1 MGNKSETLRLIGSK
15 SKASQM
21 ALNKQVLYSQG
32 KQKGG
37 LNSKA
42 NTDSL
47 ANCEQSSMLGQHVT
61 EFGVEQDPEI
71 SRATAGGQVRNGVV
85 REGTVRESRG
95 RGGRRGRRSSC
106 HHDKIST
113 GFCAVKIS

>member
-21 ALNKQVLYSQG
+21 VLNKQVLYSQG

-47 ANCEQSSMLGQHVT
+47 ANCEQSSMLGQQVT
-61 EFGVEQDPEI
+61 ELGVEQDPEI
-71 SRATAGGQVRNGVV
+71 SRATAGGQVRNGAAE
-85 REGTVRESRG
+85 RGNSERKSRQ
-95 RGGRRGRRSSC
+95 RRAER
-106 HHDKIST
+106 
-113 GFCAVKIS
+113 

>member
-1 MGNKSETLRLIGSK
+1 MGNKSGTLRLIGSK

-71 SRATAGGQVRNGVV
+71 SRATAGGQVRNSAAERGNSE
-85 REGTVRESRG
+85 RKSRQ
-95 RGGRRGRRSSC
+95 RRAER
-106 HHDKIST
+106 
-113 GFCAVKIS
+113 